1 MAKIKFFRAGDC
13 SNMSKLVDIF
23 SFNVYADRFYG
34 SIDSLFIA
42 HRNRYTT
49 IIEIE
54 KDLFNSLFKYNRKKG
69 RYENINHLP
78 FENQLAQFKITVLEH

>member
-1 MAKIKFFRAGDC
+1 MAKIKFFTAGNY
-13 SNMSKLVDIF
+13 SSLTKLKDLF

-54 KDLFNSLFKYNRKKG
+54 RDLFNSLFKYNRKKG

-78 FENQLAQFKITVLEH
+78 FENQLAQFKITLLEH